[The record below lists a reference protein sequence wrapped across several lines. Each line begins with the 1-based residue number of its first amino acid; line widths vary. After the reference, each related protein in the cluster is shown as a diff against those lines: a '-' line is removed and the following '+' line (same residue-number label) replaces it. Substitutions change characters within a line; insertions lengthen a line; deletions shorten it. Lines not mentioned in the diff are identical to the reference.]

1 MKEKIK
7 TISRFRKEQYVDSL
21 TKEEQRE
28 LSIQGVGAKP
38 IITVLFSYI
47 ILLGLVLF
55 GFVYLVGTSQ
65 IEHNE
70 RMIDRTNQLSSKI
83 CEVKGEEYIGYY
95 IFRTSNELL
104 IECETSKLWMEVN

>member
-28 LSIQGVGAKP
+28 LAIERVGSKP
-38 IITVLFSYI
+38 MNQVLSVYI
-47 ILLGLVLF
+47 IFLFLVMF
-55 GFVYLVGTSQ
+55 GFAYLATTIQ

-70 RMIDRTNQLSSKI
+70 RMMDRTNQLSSKI

-95 IFRTSNELL
+95 IVRTSNELM
-104 IECETSKLWMEVN
+104 IECESSKLWMEVK